1 MQCVCDMLLR
11 HMLFVLI
18 RSVCVNTVSL
28 KMAVIV
34 SRSVREVII
43 DNEQS
48 AVGSQYIVIW
58 CDMVWYG
65 ICDV

>member
-1 MQCVCDMLLR
+1 
-11 HMLFVLI
+11 VLI